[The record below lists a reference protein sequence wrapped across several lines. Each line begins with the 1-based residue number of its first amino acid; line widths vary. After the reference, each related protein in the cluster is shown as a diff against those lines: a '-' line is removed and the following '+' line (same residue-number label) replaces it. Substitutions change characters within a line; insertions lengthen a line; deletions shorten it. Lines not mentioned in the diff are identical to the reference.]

1 MSGKQ
6 QASAQRKAGRGGGVN
21 DTLWSDDHKNR
32 CPYFS
37 TTSDARTFGAC
48 SFTVHDACRRPAA
61 STVATQLARQCV
73 PTAGAGRLNGR
84 ARGAALTSATCNVRR
99 TRDREEPTDD
109 SKQAPPLFPVDDF
122 FSLGHCSLSAVTSL
136 SASLQPL
143 CVCPGAWARRGG
155 ARPGGVRAPISIGP
169 CVGAVAAF
177 LIILGLVPASR
188 PHRRQSPQTR
198 CLMDRPG
205 ACARQRAPP
214 RACHGLTSDA
224 SCGTRGS

>member
-136 SASLQPL
+136 SRPRHCNPRRPA
-143 CVCPGAWARRGG
+143 ARRGAARRG
-155 ARPGGVRAPISIGP
+155 ARTYLHWAMCRCRGRFFDYTRPRTCQPPAQASVPPNTLPYGPSWCLRSAARPPARLSRAYE
-169 CVGAVAAF
+169 
-177 LIILGLVPASR
+177 
-188 PHRRQSPQTR
+188 
-198 CLMDRPG
+198 
-205 ACARQRAPP
+205 
-214 RACHGLTSDA
+214 
-224 SCGTRGS
+224 